1 MRDDTVVGDDVAW
14 SIAHGGPLP
23 PPPAPGGS
31 VGDWLRHWTARG
43 AGVAVR
49 DGDRRL
55 TYAELGA
62 LADRTADALRDRV
75 RPGDVVGVRLDRSV
89 ELVATALAIVR
100 LGAVYLPLGPGC
112 AQQRLDLV
120 RRIVRVTC
128 VVDRADRTSDAADRI
143 PLPDAPGPV
152 RDGASGPDA
161 SGPVRDD
168 ASGPARATVAVFPP
182 VPPEAAPVPTDTGYV
197 VLTSG
202 TSGTPRA
209 VAVGRDSLA
218 ALVRWYH
225 DYVGLGPGERHSLL
239 INPAFDP
246 HVMELFAT
254 LCAGATLSVTPG
266 EACRDP
272 HLLTR
277 WWAREAVTVSNV
289 PTPIAELVL
298 ARPWPADL
306 RLRHLG
312 IGGERLGRWPGPD
325 VTATV
330 HNMYGPAEATVTTT
344 VCRLTGR
351 PDRDRQ
357 PPIGGP
363 VAGAVVGVTD
373 PSGRTVPRGE
383 PGELRIGGS
392 GLSLACFGDR
402 GGPPF
407 VPPPPELAGLDR
419 VYPTGDRVRMGADGM
434 LEFLGR
440 VDDQVKVSGVRV
452 EPAEVEAALERDPD
466 VVRAAVV
473 ATPSP
478 AGTRLTAF
486 AQPRP
491 GGRIDADAVLARVRG
506 WLPEQAVP
514 DVLRVVASIPVT
526 ANGKTDHAALRDLVP
541 APAGSPEDV
550 EGLTGQQRLVL
561 RVCRD
566 LLDRPETT
574 LADRFVDIGGN
585 SLMVARLLA
594 ALEEATGAR
603 LRASALLRQ
612 PDLAGIAALLDGVPV
627 TTSGAVADG

>member
-1 MRDDTVVGDDVAW
+1 MRNDTVVGGDMAW
-14 SIAHGGPLP
+14 SIASGGPLP
-23 PPPAPGGS
+23 PPPVEGTE
-31 VGDWLRHWTARG
+31 VDDWLRHWTDRG
-43 AGVAVR
+43 TGEAVR

-62 LADRTADALRDRV
+62 LADRTADAVRGRV

-112 AQQRLDLV
+112 PEQRLDLV
-120 RRIVRVTC
+120 RRTVRVPC
-128 VVDRADRTSDAADRI
+128 VVDRAAVRSADRADATSPDRI
-143 PLPDAPGPV
+143 ALPAAGGPV
-152 RDGASGPDA
+152 GEP
-161 SGPVRDD
+161 
-168 ASGPARATVAVFPP
+168 TVAVFPP
-182 VPPEAAPVPTDTGYV
+182 VPPEAAPVPAGTCYV

-202 TSGTPRA
+202 TSGAPRA
-209 VAVGRDSLA
+209 VAVGRGSLA

-239 INPAFDP
+239 VNPAFDP

-254 LCAGATLSVTPG
+254 LCAGATLSVTPA

-277 WWAREAVTVSNV
+277 WWARDGVTVSNL
-289 PTPIAELVL
+289 PTPVADLVL

-312 IGGERLGRWPGPD
+312 VGGERLRRWPGPE

-330 HNMYGPAEATVTTT
+330 HNMYGPAEATVTTV
-344 VCRLTGR
+344 VCRLTDR
-351 PDRDRQ
+351 PDRDRR
-357 PPIGGP
+357 PPIGRP
-363 VAGAVVGVTD
+363 VAGAVVCVTD
-373 PSGRTVPRGE
+373 PAGRTVVRGE
-383 PGELRIGGS
+383 PGELRIGGD
-392 GLSLACFGDR
+392 GLALACFGDR

-407 VPPPPELAGLDR
+407 VSPPPELPGLDR
-419 VYPTGDRVRMGADGM
+419 VYPTGDRVRMGADGV

-473 ATPSP
+473 ATSSR

-514 DVLRVVASIPVT
+514 AVLRVVGAIPVT
-526 ANGKTDHAALRDLVP
+526 ANGKTDRAALRDLVP
-541 APAGSPEDV
+541 AAASPSDAED
-550 EGLTGQQRLVL
+550 LTDRQRLVL

-574 LADRFVDIGGN
+574 LDDRFVDIGGN
-585 SLMVARLLA
+585 SLMVARLLV
-594 ALEEATGAR
+594 ALENATGTR
-603 LRASALLRQ
+603 LRAAALMRQ
-612 PDLAGIAALLDGVPV
+612 PDLAGIAALLDGAPV
-627 TTSGAVADG
+627 ATSPGVVDG

>member
-23 PPPAPGGS
+23 PPPAEGAE
-31 VGDWLRHWTARG
+31 VRDWLRHRTDRG
-43 AGVAVR
+43 TGVAVD

-89 ELVATALAIVR
+89 ELVATALAVVR

-112 AQQRLDLV
+112 ARQRLDLV
-120 RRIVRVTC
+120 RRTVRVPC
-128 VVDRADRTSDAADRI
+128 VVDRADATPGDGT
-143 PLPDAPGPV
+143 PLPGIPGSTA
-152 RDGASGPDA
+152 GI
-161 SGPVRDD
+161 
-168 ASGPARATVAVFPP
+168 TVAVFPP
-182 VPPEAAPVPTDTGYV
+182 VPPEAAPVPAGTGYV

-202 TSGTPRA
+202 TSGAPRA
-209 VAVGRDSLA
+209 VAVGQDSLA

-225 DYVGLGPGERHSLL
+225 DHAGLGPGERHSLL

-254 LCAGATLSVTPG
+254 LCAGATLAVPPAG
-266 EACRDP
+266 AGQDP
-272 HLLTR
+272 YLLTR
-277 WWAREAVTVSNV
+277 WWARDGVTVSNV
-289 PTPIAELVL
+289 PTPIADLVL

-312 IGGERLGRWPGPD
+312 IGGERLRRWPGPD

-344 VCRLTGR
+344 VHRLTGR
-351 PDRDRQ
+351 PDREG
-357 PPIGGP
+357 PPPVGGP
-363 VAGAVVGVTD
+363 VPGAVVCVTD
-373 PSGRTVPRGE
+373 PAGRTVARGE
-383 PGELRIGGS
+383 PGELRIGGT
-392 GLSLACFGDR
+392 GLALACFGDR

-407 VPPPPELAGLDR
+407 VSPPPELSGLDR
-419 VYPTGDRVRMGADGM
+419 VYPTGDRVRMGADGV

-440 VDDQVKVSGVRV
+440 VDDQVKVSGVRI

-473 ATPSP
+473 ATSSP

-486 AQPRP
+486 VQPRP
-491 GGRIDADAVLARVRG
+491 GVRIDADEVLARVRG

-514 DVLRVVASIPVT
+514 GVLRVVPSMPVT
-526 ANGKTDHAALRDLVP
+526 ANGKTDRAALRDLVP
-541 APAGSPEDV
+541 TSATTPGDAED
-550 EGLTGQQRLVL
+550 LTDQQRLVL

-566 LLDRPETT
+566 LLDRPEAT
-574 LADRFVDIGGN
+574 LGDRFVDIGGN

-594 ALEEATGAR
+594 ALENATGAR

-612 PDLAGIAALLDGVPV
+612 PDLAGIAALLDGAPV
-627 TTSGAVADG
+627 ATSRAVVDG